1 MTTMHG
7 AEKPAPAG
15 ADSRL
20 DLEDRATMT
29 TTRGLNRYLS
39 AAKPSATYK
48 VMDRVAARRAEGAR
62 IISLSAGEPD
72 FDTPQHVCDAG
83 IEAIRKGHTRYTQV
97 AGLRALREAVAA
109 KFERENGLEV
119 DWRHTLVT
127 SGGKQVIFN
136 ALAATLN
143 EGDEVVV
150 PAPYWVSYPEIVQLC
165 GAKAVTVACGAE
177 SGFKLTPEALEAAI
191 TPRTRWLIL
200 NSPSNPTGAVYGRDE
215 LQALAEVLLAHPRVL
230 VLSDDIYEHLIFD
243 GIEFFTLAQVEPRLR
258 DRVLTMNGVSKAY
271 AMTGWRIGFCAG
283 PGWLIEAMEKL
294 QGQQTSG
301 ACTISQH
308 AALAALTGP
317 QDFIWESRK
326 AFQRR
331 RDMVV
336 QLLNQTPGLRC
347 RMPQGAFYVFAS
359 CEGWLGKTTA
369 AGTRLDSDEDVIGAL
384 LDEANVATVHGSAF
398 GLGPYFR
405 IAYALDDASLR
416 HACETIRQ
424 FSQTLVS

>member
-1 MTTMHG
+1 MS
-7 AEKPAPAG
+7 PAV
-15 ADSRL
+15 D
-20 DLEDRATMT
+20 
-29 TTRGLNRYLS
+29 GLNRFLA

-48 VMDRVAARRAEGAR
+48 VMDRVAARRAAGAKV
-62 IISLSAGEPD
+62 ISLSAGEPD
-72 FDTPQHVCDAG
+72 FNTPSHICEAG
-83 IEAIRKGHTRYTQV
+83 IDAIRSGQTRYTQV

-119 DWRHTLVT
+119 NWQDTLVS

-143 EGDEVVV
+143 EGDEVIV

-165 GAKAVTVACGAE
+165 GGKAVTVSCGAE
-177 SGFKLTPEALEAAI
+177 SSFKLTPDALHAAL
-191 TPRTRWLIL
+191 TPSTRWVIL
-200 NSPSNPTGAVYGRDE
+200 NSPSNPTGAVYSRDE
-215 LQALAEVLLAHPRVL
+215 LRALAEVLMGHPRVL
-230 VLSDDIYEHLIFD
+230 VLCDDIYEHLIFD
-243 GIEFFTLAQVEPRLR
+243 GIEFSTMAQAEPQLR
-258 DRVLTMNGVSKAY
+258 ERVLTMNGVSKAY
-271 AMTGWRIGFCAG
+271 AMTGWRIGFCTG

-317 QDFIWESRK
+317 QEFVTHSRQS
-326 AFQRR
+326 FQRR

-336 QLLNQTPGLRC
+336 ELLNQTPGLHC
-347 RMPQGAFYVFAS
+347 EVPQGAFYVFAS
-359 CEGWLGKTTA
+359 CAGLLGKTTA
-369 AGTRLDSDEDVIGAL
+369 AGTRLESDEDVVSAL

-398 GLGPYFR
+398 GLGPYIR

-416 HACETIRQ
+416 RACDAIQQ
-424 FSQTLVS
+424 FSRALTN